1 MISIKD
7 KDFIDTQFT
16 IDMGEFVLIYVVAD
30 VFYGEVFITQD
41 KVLERGNGNL
51 LAQLIVKAYDL
62 IEWIAQDDELVIIV
76 NI

>member
-62 IEWIAQDDELVIIV
+62 IERIAQDDELVIIV

>member
-16 IDMGEFVLIYVVAD
+16 IDMSEFVLIYVVAD
-30 VFYGEVFITQD
+30 VFYGEVFITQY
-41 KVLERGNGNL
+41 KVLKRGNGNL

>member
-41 KVLERGNGNL
+41 KVLKRGNGNL